1 MICFYW
7 EYLLPAIR
15 MHTQR
20 QRNVQGFGDLVHR
33 VRQLTERG
41 IMQTSAELGLCER
54 EVAKSKVWDLQPSFC
69 TQESRVLCS
78 KPPEELGPR
87 PWLLHWELLGWEL
100 SLLWGALG
108 TAVVFGAGAVPG
120 CGICGWRGA
129 GPGLLCLRGLHHAR
143 LPCVFPAFPLPPSLS
158 SSVT

>member
-78 KPPEELGPR
+78 NPPEELGPR
-87 PWLLHWELLGWEL
+87 PWLLHWELLGWE
-100 SLLWGALG
+100 
-108 TAVVFGAGAVPG
+108 
-120 CGICGWRGA
+120 
-129 GPGLLCLRGLHHAR
+129 
-143 LPCVFPAFPLPPSLS
+143 PSLS
-158 SSVT
+158 RVRLQASS

>member
-69 TQESRVLCS
+69 TQESRALCS
-78 KPPEELGPR
+78 KPPEELSPR
-87 PWLLHWELLGWEL
+87 PWLLHWELLGWDYGRT
-100 SLLWGALG
+100 SAGQSR
-108 TAVVFGAGAVPG
+108 FGASFACLPKSNECPACYQGDLQLFAG
-120 CGICGWRGA
+120 CT
-129 GPGLLCLRGLHHAR
+129 LRTGR
-143 LPCVFPAFPLPPSLS
+143 LVK
-158 SSVT
+158 